1 MGTKSL
7 AGAASIGL
15 LIAIVLATI
24 PAPAVAEHTGN
35 PIVTSESYNAQCFVF
50 ILVLG
55 ILCGDGE
62 ASFVLDEIGCDGTH
76 CEADGPPR
84 FGIMINDGT
93 QGDGEPHVS
102 ATLTVEDA
110 DDNVLI
116 EERFC
121 KRIDS
126 VLLPA
131 DADEIIVAVDL
142 ANFDDPEPGCRTGTS
157 GDVALSILLPE

>member
-1 MGTKSL
+1 MQTMGTKPL

-15 LIAIVLATI
+15 LIAVVLATV
-24 PAPAVAEHTGN
+24 PATVVADHVGN
-35 PIVTSESYNAQCFVF
+35 PIVTSEGYEAELWFLLIF
-50 ILVLG
+50 
-55 ILCGDGE
+55 GDNV
-62 ASFVLDEIGCDGTH
+62 ADFSLDEIGCEGTH

-84 FGIMINDGT
+84 FGIMLNDRGS
-93 QGDGEPHVS
+93 DERHVS

-110 DDNVLI
+110 DDNILI

-131 DADEIIVAVDL
+131 AADEIVVTVDRAL
-142 ANFDDPEPGCRTGTS
+142 FDTPEPGCRAGS
-157 GDVALSILLPE
+157 FGDVALSILLP